1 MKDKLHRFLLGPQGG
16 LIALNLACA
25 LLGLVQGLYTAAILS
40 PAQFGVIGVL
50 IALSAIVANFWDF
63 RLMDL
68 ASKLHYSFRDDP
80 SKQTTSMATALLCN
94 GGLAIAMA
102 LCSIPVCLFAAS
114 LMTDNPIL
122 LFWAIAQGGMIAGNF
137 MLSALHAACRLTGN
151 LKPYA
156 ALRLGSQI
164 FMLVNMVFIL
174 HYLPSIEGYYT
185 AGLMA
190 QLINIT
196 ASLLVLGMIWKHQF
210 GLRFGHWRS
219 ILATFKDERRFVL
232 SANVMA
238 YSKMLSRGGDIVVF
252 SLFASD
258 HATGIYRL
266 AKSFAD
272 NIHLLSSSLAQYYV
286 PWFHDH
292 LQKGDSAAV
301 QSAIRWFILGAGVL
315 TMLAIPASYV
325 VLSLL
330 NTYLLNGAYEG
341 MPLATAILTLTFFFA
356 CGVHLWLWPVLIH
369 DKNTHLFALW
379 STTGGI
385 VQLAVI
391 AAGAFWLAP
400 TPALAALGVVCGGIV
415 TYGPFKPWRYIGTQP
430 HISDSQKAD

>member
-1 MKDKLHRFLLGPQGG
+1 MKDKLHRFIFGPQGG

-25 LLGLVQGLYTAAILS
+25 ILGLGQGLYTAAILS
-40 PAQFGVIGVL
+40 PAQFGIIGVL

-80 SKQTTSMATALLCN
+80 RKQTTSMATALLCN
-94 GGLAIAMA
+94 SGLAVAMA
-102 LCSIPVCLFAAS
+102 LCSIPVCLFAAG
-114 LMTDNPIL
+114 LMTDSPIL

-137 MLSALHAACRLTGN
+137 ILSALHAACRLTGR

-156 ALRLGSQI
+156 VLRLSSQV
-164 FMLVNMVFIL
+164 FMLINVVLVL

-190 QLINIT
+190 QLVNIT
-196 ASLLVLGMIWKHQF
+196 ASLVVLGLIWKRQF
-210 GLRFGHWRS
+210 GLHFGHWAS

-238 YSKMLSRGGDIVVF
+238 YSKMLSRGGDILVF

-292 LQKGDSAAV
+292 LQKGDQAAV
-301 QSAIRWFILGAGVL
+301 ASAIRWFILGAGVL
-315 TMLAIPASYV
+315 TLLAIPASYV

-330 NTYLLNGAYEG
+330 NTYLLGGAYEG
-341 MPLATAILTLTFFFA
+341 MPLATAVLIFTFFFA

-369 DKNTHLFALW
+369 NKTTHLFALW
-379 STTGGI
+379 STIGGM

-415 TYGPFKPWRYIGTQP
+415 TYGPFKPWRYIGATSHNLDP
-430 HISDSQKAD
+430 KKAD